1 MMKHKLIYSLII
13 VAVTGLFVSCDEDND
28 FWNSSAQL
36 QMTQNFDVV
45 ADAEEIQ
52 VDFSSGE
59 TISFEGEWNQETNW
73 KIIIVGNESGQTDT
87 IKGCSKSLEGISWNG
102 STSKKETYF
111 PSSIMNKKFNID
123 LFGKASA
130 SEETFV
136 EGETCTILLA
146 FDDFEGVDT
155 CKTVVKIASAASQD
169 FYKSDYCI
177 FGDWESSSTEQLY
190 INNGSTSKISK
201 QTSGLVIPE
210 GKAYCM
216 MAGTEKGGDWYI
228 DGMGFTFANTS
239 GWSQPNGVYPI
250 TSADTATTYINF
262 FMYGFSGYCERTTI
276 FMSLNNGDDI
286 ECELQGDRISVSEGW
301 HGVSI
306 PVSRFKSNNKN
317 FDYNKVDKIVVTL
330 FSNGEAGEVKTAVD
344 FMVITKKAP
353 LFPIYQN

>member
-13 VAVTGLFVSCDEDND
+13 VAITGLFVSCDEDND

-102 STSKKETYF
+102 STSKKELYF
-111 PSSIMNKKFNID
+111 PSNIMKKNFNVD
-123 LFGKASA
+123 LFGKAS
-130 SEETFV
+130 SVEESFI
-136 EGETCTILLA
+136 EGETCTISLA

-155 CKTVVKIASAASQD
+155 SKTIVKIAAAASQD

-177 FGDWESSSTEQLY
+177 FGDWESTSTEPLY
-190 INNGSTSKISK
+190 INNGTSSKISK
-201 QTSGLVIPE
+201 QTIGLVVPE
-210 GKAYCM
+210 GKAYCLL
-216 MAGTEKGGDWYI
+216 AGTEKGGDWYI
-228 DGMGFTFANTS
+228 DGMGFTYANTS
-239 GWSQPNGVYPI
+239 GWSQPDGVYPI
-250 TSADTATTYINF
+250 TLDDTATTYVNF